1 MVSSENMAE
10 TTQATNPESE
20 KITDVKEIIAL
31 LAQKFPQCFSVEGD
45 AKPLK
50 IGIFKDLA
58 ERMEDEGV
66 VSRTQLRQALR
77 RYTSSWRY
85 LKCVAKGGTRF
96 DLDGQQG
103 DALENDH
110 IEHAAKALEQSKARF
125 DKKKVV
131 KDKKIYK
138 KSQLDTGETPKKQA
152 KFKGNKQRSAQ
163 AGKKNEQNTGS
174 QGQSQ
179 TGKAN
184 QKQVDL
190 SPLTEGLNKP
200 GTRVLVKFGQSPV
213 PGVIKEVTKGDIHV
227 QLNSGMV
234 IKTKFENVFLA

>member
-10 TTQATNPESE
+10 TTQTSTAEVE

-31 LAQKFPQCFSVEGD
+31 LAQKFPMCFSVEGE

-58 ERMEDEGV
+58 ERMGDEER

-85 LKCVAKGGTRF
+85 LKCVAKGGVRF

-103 DALENDH
+103 EALENDH

-125 DKKKVV
+125 EKKKKPV
-131 KDKKIYK
+131 KEKKIYK
-138 KSQLDTGETPKKQA
+138 KSQLDTGETGKKQA

-163 AGKKNEQNTGS
+163 TGKKNDRADQEAEKQAA
-174 QGQSQ
+174 
-179 TGKAN
+179 KA
-184 QKQVDL
+184 KPL
-190 SPLTEGLNKP
+190 SPLTEDLNKP

-213 PGVIKEVTKGDIHV
+213 PGTIKEVSKGDIHV

-234 IKTKFENVFLA
+234 IKTRFENIFLA